1 MKSKIAPLFF
11 FLCPVIIF
19 AQHID
24 RKVQILDSLTHE
36 PIPFASITTNQKT
49 GSIANEEGE
58 FRWVLPEV
66 VTNLDSLK
74 IASMGY
80 QTLTLALSTFSDTL
94 VYLPPKTIALK
105 TVIVSNKTLSPA
117 EIIEAIQENIP
128 DKYDLELNQ
137 KKIFFRESGSQL
149 FNALRVS
156 VRKSSIPEFNQAFWD
171 STLSKVPRKNE
182 WFNEIVGSYYG
193 DYKNQKVEITK
204 ALELE
209 DKETTAVFEN
219 LETVFE
225 DILSNNIKK
234 DSYFKIRSGIIG
246 GKVDN
251 ADFINAADTL
261 SLEEKETKEKS
272 NFLKDKKSTLLRLTK
287 PLFEDKEINFSILK
301 KASNYTFK
309 QIDFTYL
316 DDTPIYVL
324 SFTPKRN
331 EKYEGTLY
339 VDADAMALVRIS
351 YKNIKDIKSFS
362 LLGVSFKEYLKE
374 VTVQFKKKKTG
385 KYALEYLEFTN
396 GTEGGFD
403 RPLVI
408 TEKNKI
414 VKGKNKQNE
423 LKMDLKIKTQQNQK
437 YQLVVFE
444 TLPMDKAVFEAFK
457 EKPTVLPINLTEYDP
472 TFWQGYTIIEPNQ
485 ALKAFKIEKY

>member
-1 MKSKIAPLFF
+1 MKINIAPFFILLF
-11 FLCPVIIF
+11 PVIIF
-19 AQHID
+19 GQSIE

-36 PIPFASITTNQKT
+36 PIPFASISTNLKK

-58 FRWVLPEV
+58 FRWIFPEV
-66 VTNLDSLK
+66 VTNQDSLK
-74 IASMGY
+74 ITSMGY

-105 TVIVSNKTLSPA
+105 TVIVSNKTLSPS

-128 DKYDLELNQ
+128 YKYDLELNQ
-137 KKIFFRESGSQL
+137 KKIFLRESGSQQ
-149 FNALRVS
+149 FNTLSVS
-156 VRKSSIPEFNQAFWD
+156 VKKSSIPEFNQAFWD
-171 STLSKVPRKNE
+171 STLTKVPRKNE
-182 WFNEIVGSYYG
+182 WFNEIVGSCYG

-209 DKETTAVFEN
+209 NKETATIFKN

-225 DILSNNIKK
+225 DILNNNIKK

-272 NFLKDKKSTLLRLTK
+272 NFLKAKKSTLLSLTK
-287 PLFEDKEINFSILK
+287 LFEDKEINFSILK

-316 DDTPIYVL
+316 DDIPIYVL

-362 LLGVSFKEYLKE
+362 LFGVSLKENLKE
-374 VTVQFKKKKTG
+374 VTVQFKKNKTG
-385 KYALEYLEFTN
+385 KYALEYFEYSY
-396 GTEGGFD
+396 GWEGGFD

-414 VKGKNKQNE
+414 VKGRNKQNE
-423 LKMDLKIKTQQNQK
+423 LKIDVVIKTGTNQK

-444 TLPMDKAVFEAFK
+444 TLPLDKAVFEAFE
-457 EKPTVLPINLTEYDP
+457 EKPTVLPVNVTKYDP

-485 ALKAFKIEKY
+485 ALKAYKIEK